1 VLNARSHTAA
11 TETLE
16 IAHRGFVLTD

>member
-16 IAHRGFVLTD
+16 IAHRGFVVQE